1 MIHVITGAP
10 CSGKSTYIKEHKAEG
25 DLVVDYDEIAFCLG
39 SAEKHNAKGIVKKA
53 SFEARESAIKTAL
66 NNPEKESWI
75 VHTSPSKEQ
84 LKRYEEVGA
93 EIIVLDTSKDE
104 CLARAE
110 QDNRPQVTFDGIE
123 RYFAEQKGAK
133 KKMKTKEFGVKY
145 KDEGNGSLEGYA
157 STWIR
162 EPDSYGDI
170 VKEGA
175 FTNTLKERWNGG
187 EKIPL
192 LWSHKMDDLSSYI
205 GIAKADEDEKGLHF
219 VAEFD
224 GTDEAQRVR
233 GLYKDGRLSKFSF
246 AYDIKDAAII
256 ELDDGRQANEL
267 RELDLFEI
275 SCVCVPAND
284 DAGVVGV
291 KSVEPEQKSGRRN
304 SQKDADTIKKAIDG
318 IKDNIKSLESLLED
332 NADDTEKDD
341 KPETEV
347 EPEVNE
353 ASEEQTDNG
362 NAKRASDLLEKINQ
376 FKEDSTNES

>member
-1 MIHVITGAP
+1 
-10 CSGKSTYIKEHKAEG
+10 
-25 DLVVDYDEIAFCLG
+25 
-39 SAEKHNAKGIVKKA
+39 
-53 SFEARESAIKTAL
+53 
-66 NNPEKESWI
+66 
-75 VHTSPSKEQ
+75 
-84 LKRYEEVGA
+84 
-93 EIIVLDTSKDE
+93 
-104 CLARAE
+104 
-110 QDNRPQVTFDGIE
+110 
-123 RYFAEQKGAK
+123 
-133 KKMKTKEFGVKY
+133 MKTKEFGVKY

-246 AYDIKDAAII
+246 AYDVKDGGFID
-256 ELDDGRQANEL
+256 LDDGRQAFEL

-318 IKDNIKSLESLLED
+318 IRENIKSLESLLED